1 MFKTSSAS
9 TFARPLILLSIALA
23 SWMIGCDTSSSD
35 SNPTGAVQPIQSTQQ
50 GPQLQAL
57 PTAVQDGF
65 GIQLQD
71 FSNTNLDRAAQAGFK
86 VVRLD
91 IWWDEVESVKGQY
104 NFKRYDDIASRMKA
118 RGLRPMFILDF
129 NNPLYSQK
137 SDMDAIDTTAE
148 INGFKAYAVATVK
161 RFQATYKP
169 IWEFYNEPNR
179 LDFWKPEPNFAQ
191 YVNLVKAT
199 VPAIRQAVPSAY
211 IVGPALGHHPDPDA
225 ISDPDDKLDY
235 WYLEQAFQ
243 AGLLE
248 HLDAVS
254 VHPYLLTKP
263 ESARH
268 VYYYL
273 RGLIA
278 KYKPAGKTIPV
289 ISSEWGYSTGSYF
302 VISEQIQ
309 ADYLTRMYLINILEA
324 VPVSIAFKLEY
335 VTFGP
340 EADAWEKGY
349 SLYRANGQAKI
360 AVGQLKT
367 MMMTLNGLSFV
378 QELPASTNDYVMEF
392 SNAARS
398 KTIAAAWTTGAA
410 HMATVYGKKLQLSSK
425 PIFVLK

>member
-9 TFARPLILLSIALA
+9 TFARSLALLTIALT
-23 SWMIGCDTSSSD
+23 SLVIGCNTSSD
-35 SNPTGAVQPIQSTQQ
+35 PTKTVQPSQAIQQ
-50 GPQLQAL
+50 GPQLQPQAFSNI
-57 PTAVQDGF
+57 VSDGF

-71 FSNTNLDRAAQAGFK
+71 FSNANLDRAAQAGFK

-91 IWWDEVESVKGQY
+91 IWWDEVESIKGQY

-129 NNPLYSQK
+129 NNPRYSGK
-137 SDMDAIDTTAE
+137 SDLDAIDTIAE

-161 RFQATYKP
+161 HFQATYKP

-179 LDFWKPEPNFAQ
+179 LDFWKPEPNFRQ

-199 VPAIRQAVPSAY
+199 VPAIRQAVPGAY
-211 IVGPALGHHPDPDA
+211 IVGPALGHYPYPDA
-225 ISDPDDKLDY
+225 IPDPDDKLDY
-235 WYLEQAFQ
+235 WYLERAFQ
-243 AGLLE
+243 TGLLE

-254 VHPYLLTKP
+254 VHPYLLTNP
-263 ESARH
+263 EAARH

-273 RGLIA
+273 RQLIA

-302 VISEQIQ
+302 VTSEQVQ
-309 ADYLTRMYLINILEA
+309 ADYLTRMYLINILEG
-324 VPVSIAFKLEY
+324 VPVSVAFKLEY

-340 EADAWEKGY
+340 PADAWEKGY

-367 MMMTLNGLSFV
+367 MMTTLNGLSFI

-392 SNAARS
+392 SNETRS
-398 KTIAAAWTTGAA
+398 KTVAAAWTMGAA
-410 HMATVYGKKLQLSSK
+410 HTVTIYGKKLQLSSK
-425 PIFVLK
+425 PIYVQK